1 MKSWLKSQKGSMA
14 VYAAITILCFIII
27 LMGVFLSTASVRKNQ
42 LKTLPKIK
50 EAYEKDKENIQEIYE
65 QRKSKETPS
74 VDYIKNGLI
83 AHYAGINNT
92 ENAHSNTTTTWKDLS
107 GNNNDGTLSRA
118 LEEGKFFWED
128 NHITLAGVSEN
139 LGTYVDTPVN
149 LNGKERTII
158 YTVDAS
164 NLTGSIWGDTTS
176 ENIKG
181 LFNYQTFIANRGT
194 TKELNDK
201 IDYSFNKIGI
211 YHYTISLSTK
221 EFKFYV
227 NGQLNQTLA
236 NTIGLETSNN
246 IRFLAAYQASQN
258 ATNIKMYNFMIYD
271 RVLTDSEILYNY
283 NINKAKY
290 ES

>member
-83 AHYAGINNT
+83 AHYDGINNT
-92 ENAHSNTTTTWKDLS
+92 ENGHSNTTTTWKDLS